1 MAARAAHSAQQIT
14 MLTPITLSV
23 SLERSKMPVVKKP
36 DGWYWGSTHGPY
48 ATKQKAI
55 QVGQAAHA
63 AGFKGEAMTS
73 DEYTVQA
80 FVLCLLH
87 SVTNAHILHLQSRS
101 YSEHKA
107 LEAYYTEIG
116 DLVDDY
122 VEAYQGKYGLIEG
135 YGLTYAEPEP
145 ALEYLI
151 GLSQYI
157 NVARQQLPQDT
168 ELQNITDEMAAL
180 VDSTIYKLRF
190 LK

>member
-1 MAARAAHSAQQIT
+1 MVARAAHNAQQT
-14 MLTPITLSV
+14 MRRMPTTLSV
-23 SLERSKMPVVKKP
+23 SLERNKMPVVKKP
-36 DGWYWGSTHGPY
+36 DGWYWGSKGPFQ
-48 ATKQKAI
+48 TKQKAI

-63 AGFKGEAMTS
+63 AGFKGEAMTN

-107 LEAYYTEIG
+107 LEKYYTQIG
-116 DLVDDY
+116 DLADDY

-135 YGLTYAEPEP
+135 YGLQYSEPAP

-151 GLSQYI
+151 GLSQYVR
-157 NVARQQLPQDT
+157 VAREQLPQDT
-168 ELQNITDEMAAL
+168 ELQNITDEIAQL
-180 VDSTIYKLRF
+180 IDSTIYKLRF

>member
-1 MAARAAHSAQQIT
+1 
-14 MLTPITLSV
+14 
-23 SLERSKMPVVKKP
+23 MPVMKKP
-36 DGWYWGSTHGPY
+36 DGWYWGSKGPF

-55 QVGQAAHA
+55 QVGQAARA
-63 AGFKGEAMTS
+63 AGFKEEAMT
-73 DEYTVQA
+73 YTPQS
-80 FVLCLLH
+80 FVFCLLH

-107 LEAYYTEIG
+107 LEGYYTEIG

-122 VEAYQGKYGLIEG
+122 VEAYQGKFGIIEG
-135 YGLTYAEPEP
+135 YGLEYAEPEP

-151 GLSQYI
+151 GLSEYI
-157 NVARQQLPQDT
+157 KTAREQLPQDT
-168 ELQNITDEMAAL
+168 ELQNIIDEMAAL

>member
-1 MAARAAHSAQQIT
+1 MAARAAHSAQQT
-14 MLTPITLSV
+14 MRRMPTTLIV
-23 SLERSKMPVVKKP
+23 SLERNKMPVIKKS
-36 DGWYWGSTHGPY
+36 DGWYWGSKGPFQ
-48 ATKQKAI
+48 TKQKAI

-63 AGFKGEAMTS
+63 SGFKEESMT
-73 DEYTVQA
+73 YTPQQ

-107 LEAYYTEIG
+107 LEGYYTEIG

-122 VEAYQGKYGLIEG
+122 VEAYQGKYGIIEG
-135 YGLTYAEPEP
+135 YGVEYAEPEP

-151 GLSQYI
+151 GLSEYI
-157 NVARQQLPQDT
+157 KAARQQLPQDT

>member
-1 MAARAAHSAQQIT
+1 
-14 MLTPITLSV
+14 
-23 SLERSKMPVVKKP
+23 
-36 DGWYWGSTHGPY
+36 
-48 ATKQKAI
+48 
-55 QVGQAAHA
+55 
-63 AGFKGEAMTS
+63 MT
-73 DEYTVQA
+73 YTVQQ

-107 LEAYYTEIG
+107 LEGYYTEIG

-122 VEAYQGKYGLIEG
+122 VEAYQGKYGIIEG
-135 YGLTYAEPEP
+135 YGLEYAKPEP

-151 GLSQYI
+151 GLSDYI
-157 NVARQQLPQDT
+157 KEARQQLPQDT

-190 LK
+190 LS

>member
-1 MAARAAHSAQQIT
+1 
-14 MLTPITLSV
+14 
-23 SLERSKMPVVKKP
+23 MPVTKKP
-36 DGWYWGSTHGPY
+36 DGWYWGGKGPFQ
-48 ATKQKAI
+48 TKQKAI

-63 AGFKGEAMTS
+63 SGYKGEAMTQ

-87 SVTNAHILHLQSRS
+87 SITNTHILHLQSRS

-107 LEAYYTEIG
+107 LEKYYTKTSTLI
-116 DLVDDY
+116 DDY

-135 YGLTYAEPEP
+135 YGLKYEEPAP

-157 NVARQQLPQDT
+157 NVARQQLPQDS

>member
-1 MAARAAHSAQQIT
+1 M
-14 MLTPITLSV
+14 
-23 SLERSKMPVVKKP
+23 ERKAMPVMKKS
-36 DGWYWGSTHGPY
+36 DGWWWGSKGPFP
-48 ATKQKAI
+48 TKQKAI

-63 AGFKGEAMTS
+63 AGFKEESMTF
-73 DEYTVQA
+73 TPQA

-107 LEAYYTEIG
+107 LEGYYTEIG
-116 DLVDDY
+116 DLVDSY
-122 VEAYQGKYGLIEG
+122 VEAYQGKFGIIEG
-135 YGLTYAEPEP
+135 YGLEYAEPEP

-151 GLSQYI
+151 GLSEYI
-157 NVARQQLPQDT
+157 KTAREQLPQDT
-168 ELQNITDEMAAL
+168 ELQNIIDEMAAL

>member
-1 MAARAAHSAQQIT
+1 MAARAAHSAQQTIRH
-14 MLTPITLSV
+14 TPTTTTK
-23 SLERSKMPVVKKP
+23 SLGRNQMPVMKKP
-36 DGWYWGSTHGPY
+36 DGWYWGSKGPFQ
-48 ATKQKAI
+48 TKQKAI

-63 AGFKGEAMTS
+63 AGFKEEAMT
-73 DEYTVQA
+73 YTVQQ

-107 LEAYYTEIG
+107 LEGYYTEIG

-122 VEAYQGKYGLIEG
+122 VEAYQGKYGIIEG
-135 YGLTYAEPEP
+135 YGLEYAEPTP

-151 GLSQYI
+151 GLSDYI
-157 NVARQQLPQDT
+157 QQARQQLPQDT

>member
-1 MAARAAHSAQQIT
+1 M
-14 MLTPITLSV
+14 PI
-23 SLERSKMPVVKKP
+23 VKKI
-36 DGWYWGSTHGPY
+36 DGWYWGSKGPFD
-48 ATKQKAI
+48 TKQKAI

-63 AGFKGEAMTS
+63 SGFKGETMTNTNADYS
-73 DEYTVQA
+73 VQE

-135 YGLTYAEPEP
+135 YGEKYWEPQP
-145 ALEYLI
+145 ALEYMIL
-151 GLSQYI
+151 LNDY
-157 NVARQQLPQDT
+157 VAEARKHLQQDS
-168 ELQNITDEMAAL
+168 ELQNITDEIVQL
-180 VDSTIYKLRF
+180 IDSTTYKLRF
-190 LK
+190 LR